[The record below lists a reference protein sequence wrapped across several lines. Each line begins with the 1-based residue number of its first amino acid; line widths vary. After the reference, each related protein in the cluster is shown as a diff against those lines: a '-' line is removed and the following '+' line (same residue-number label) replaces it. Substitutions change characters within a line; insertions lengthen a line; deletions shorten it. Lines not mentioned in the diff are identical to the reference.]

1 MDKGTIIRT
10 LVLALAL
17 LNQFLIIANLNPIH
31 GTMETWGEA
40 ISIIFT
46 ATASTWA
53 WFKNNYITSKGN
65 EQRKVLQQSNLTR

>member
-1 MDKGTIIRT
+1 M
-10 LVLALAL
+10 
-17 LNQFLIIANLNPIH
+17 
-31 GTMETWGEA
+31 
-40 ISIIFT
+40 SIIFT